1 MHQTLPLVPSLS
13 NAKADLPFFS
23 RKLSD
28 SERKYSAFDR
38 ELLVSYSAIK
48 HFRHFLE
55 GRSFTLYTDHKPL
68 TSALISQTDRSPR
81 QTRHLSFIAEFTS
94 NIQHIKGKFNVVAH
108 ALSRITTVDTWEAAV
123 DIPHSTVPD
132 TLCID
137 QIDFDQLAEDQEKS
151 GGMASYR
158 TATTG
163 LLLQDI
169 NIGSSKLLCDTSMG
183 PPRPVLPTSWTRTV
197 FDKIHWLSHSGV
209 RPTQKAIAQ
218 RFVWNGMKRDIRKWC
233 KECPD
238 CQASKIHRHTRSP
251 LTERLPPSDR
261 FCSLHVDLVG
271 PLPESQGMTYLFTII
286 DRFTRWPE
294 AIPVPNAHTSTCAS
308 ALLHHWVA
316 RFGVPVNITS
326 DRGRQFTSVLWT
338 SALKPTP
345 RQLIIHKLMEW
356 LSVFIDSS
364 RHHSKLAQPALTGLM
379 SFLWFCWVFVLLGES
394 ILAAHQPNSFMARH
408 SVYPVNSCNHAR
420 HALSNLICL
429 S

>member
-1 MHQTLPLVPSLS
+1 M
-13 NAKADLPFFS
+13 
-23 RKLSD
+23 
-28 SERKYSAFDR
+28 
-38 ELLVSYSAIK
+38 
-48 HFRHFLE
+48 
-55 GRSFTLYTDHKPL
+55 

-81 QTRHLSFIAEFTS
+81 QTRHLSFIAEFTF
-94 NIQHIKGKFNVVAH
+94 NIQHIKGKFNVVAD

-123 DIPHSTVPD
+123 DIPHSMVPD

-137 QIDFDQLAEDQEKS
+137 HIDFDQLAEDQEKS
-151 GGMASYR
+151 DGMASYR
-158 TATTG
+158 TATTD

-197 FDKIHWLSHSGV
+197 FDKIHGLSHSGV

-294 AIPVPNAHTSTCAS
+294 AIPVPNAHASTCAS
-308 ALLHHWVA
+308 ALLHH
-316 RFGVPVNITS
+316 
-326 DRGRQFTSVLWT
+326 
-338 SALKPTP
+338 
-345 RQLIIHKLMEW
+345 
-356 LSVFIDSS
+356 
-364 RHHSKLAQPALTGLM
+364 
-379 SFLWFCWVFVLLGES
+379 
-394 ILAAHQPNSFMARH
+394 
-408 SVYPVNSCNHAR
+408 
-420 HALSNLICL
+420 
-429 S
+429 